1 MISDYMF
8 TSEEA
13 SVIRQQEARV
23 EAERKAM
30 LLEDVHAS
38 LMRSSLIYTSNG
50 LEC

>member
-30 LLEDVHAS
+30 VLEDVHAS
-38 LMRSSLIYTSNG
+38 LMRL
-50 LEC
+50 